1 MLARA
6 PLFNRRH
13 GCIIIFVTGARAVA
27 QLGNCVVCIS
37 KLLMLSRLVIIGV
50 AAGTVGCVSC
60 ARIWNRLGI
69 TLMAIKAVERLGVR
83 PGIVRRF
90 VLVIQRGSP
99 SSRPVTVNT
108 FNCRDKVVSGF
119 ARCLASI
126 VTRAAIA
133 RNIGMI
139 ESCRQPRHGL
149 VAVSTICCRRDV
161 IGMLTGRFG
170 AVVTAGACSGSLAVV
185 HAHGRPRG
193 CDMTTVATVGCCNV
207 GRRLARRLGS
217 VMAANT
223 SAQRVDMRECRR

>member
-13 GCIIIFVTGARAVA
+13 GCIVIFVTGACAVA
-27 QLGNCVVCIS
+27 QLRNSVVSIS
-37 KLLMLSRLVIIGV
+37 KLLMLSGLVIIGV
-50 AAGTVGCVSC
+50 APGTVGCVSR

-69 TLMAIKAVERLGVR
+69 TLMAIKAVERLGVCSR
-83 PGIVRRF
+83 IIRRF

-133 RNIGMI
+133 RNISMI
-139 ESCRQPRHGL
+139 EGCGQPSHGL
-149 VAVSTICCRRDV
+149 VAVSTICCCRDV

-170 AVVTAGACSGSLAVV
+170 AVVTAGACSGSLAMV
-185 HAHGRPRG
+185 HTHSSPR
-193 CDMTTVATVGCCNV
+193 CRYMATVATVGCCNV
-207 GRRLARRLGS
+207 SRRLARRLGS
-217 VMAANT
+217 VMAANAR
-223 SAQRVDMRECRR
+223 AQRVDM